1 MLLGLAST
9 AGDAEC
15 LTGGGA
21 CRYAGMYVDDFRE
34 RRANATREHGNTPPD
49 EELFDDLE
57 HDLGID
63 LDAAVCSSAAAANYA
78 SRCCE

>member
-15 LTGGGA
+15 LTGGA
-21 CRYAGMYVDDFRE
+21 CRYAGMYVDEFRE
-34 RRANATREHGNTPPD
+34 KRANATREHGTAPPD
-49 EELFDDLE
+49 EELLDDLE